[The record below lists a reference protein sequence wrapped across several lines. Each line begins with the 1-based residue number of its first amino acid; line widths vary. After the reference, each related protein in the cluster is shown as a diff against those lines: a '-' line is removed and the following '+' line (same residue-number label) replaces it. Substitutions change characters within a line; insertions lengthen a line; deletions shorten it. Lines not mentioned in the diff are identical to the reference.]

1 MILTKKSVLIE
12 PAHSLTGDDVAELL
26 DRVSQFRGYPDAV
39 RTDQGPEFTCKAF
52 DQWAYEHGVYAL
64 ADFRRASRHR
74 TPTLKAL
81 TASYAMNA
89 STNIGSV
96 IYIKHKKSFQLGE
109 EITMNNDRIHRS
121 TI

>member
-1 MILTKKSVLIE
+1 MVLMVALTPPSKPVTFTSFKC
-12 PAHSLTGDDVAELL
+12 G
-26 DRVSQFRGYPDAV
+26 V
-39 RTDQGPEFTCKAF
+39 RS
-52 DQWAYEHGVYAL
+52 
-64 ADFRRASRHR
+64 SRNFY
-74 TPTLKAL
+74 TL